1 MQQRRWSVCK
11 RAVINVLMAMGL
23 ILRRLPPLKI
33 VPAALSEATGTTQ
46 LLASY
51 LKAAPGWR
59 LGVSPVLAWPHCV
72 QHIRGAPQMVQ
83 AVAET
88 PGAIR

>member
-1 MQQRRWSVCK
+1 MTPHP
-11 RAVINVLMAMGL
+11 
-23 ILRRLPPLKI
+23 RRLPPLKVI
-33 VPAALSEATGTTQ
+33 PAALSEATGTTQ

-51 LKAAPGWR
+51 LQGDPSWR
-59 LGVSPVLAWPHCV
+59 LGIAPVLAWPRCV
-72 QHIRGAPQMVQ
+72 QHIRGVSNMVQ